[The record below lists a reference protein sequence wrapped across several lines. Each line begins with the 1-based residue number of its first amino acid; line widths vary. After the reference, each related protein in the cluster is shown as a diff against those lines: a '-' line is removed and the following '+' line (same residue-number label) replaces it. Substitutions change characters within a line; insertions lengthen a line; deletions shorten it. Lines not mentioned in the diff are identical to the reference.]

1 MRISRI
7 DRYIFRELLTP
18 TLISLVVFTFVLLGG
33 RILFLSELILN
44 KGVPPNEVFLLFLD
58 LIPIFLVITLPLS
71 LFLGVLIGYSRLSKE
86 NEITA
91 FKASGISLMT
101 LYRPAF
107 FAGLIAVICTGYL
120 TLVAEPKAKIEFR
133 DKIFDIVQERA
144 NVGITSQV
152 FNNDIPGITLYVD
165 QVDRSGDLHELFI
178 SDERVDGDPAV
189 IFARSGKIYS
199 TPEEHSLTLHLQEG
213 EIHHYGKNKNYQVVA
228 FSTYDIQLHVD
239 KLGGQNN
246 RQLKFGEI
254 PTLELLQL
262 ARTTDNPDLRQ
273 NCLAQFHKRFV
284 LAISPLLFTLFGL
297 PLTIKRGRS
306 GQGTGFFVALAI
318 FILFHVTQSFAETAV
333 VDNSWPA
340 MTTIWSGPLVLLFC
354 GYFLLWL
361 AAREIPLRLSSF
373 TGPRDKT

>member
-18 TLISLVVFTFVLLGG
+18 TLISLAVFTFVLLGG

-44 KGVPPNEVFLLFLD
+44 KGVPPNEVFKLFLD

-91 FKASGISLMT
+91 FKASGISLVT
-101 LYRPAF
+101 LYRPAL

-120 TLVAEPKAKIEFR
+120 TLVSEPKAKIEFR
-133 DKIFDIVQERA
+133 NEIFDIVQERA

-165 QVDRSGDLHELFI
+165 QVDRSGELHELFI

-189 IFARSGKIYS
+189 IFARVGRIYS
-199 TPEEHSLTLHLQEG
+199 STEEHSLTLHLEQG
-213 EIHHYGKNKNYQVVA
+213 EIHRYSNKKNYQVVD
-228 FSTYDIQLHVD
+228 FSGYDILLHVD
-239 KLGGQNN
+239 KLGGQGN
-246 RQLKFGEI
+246 RQMKFGEI
-254 PTLELLQL
+254 PTLKLLQL
-262 ARTTDNPDLRQ
+262 ARSSHNPDLRQ
-273 NCLAQFHKRFV
+273 NYLAQFHKRFV

-306 GQGTGFFVALAI
+306 SQGAGYFIALAI
-318 FILFHVTQSFAETAV
+318 FILFHVSQSFAETAV
-333 VDNSWPA
+333 VDNGWPA
-340 MTTIWSGPLVLLFC
+340 MTTIWSGPLILLFC
-354 GYFLLWL
+354 GYFLLW
-361 AAREIPLRLSSF
+361 AASREIPLRISSF
-373 TGPRDKT
+373 IGTRDHA